1 MAEPRRRF
9 ARTGKRGSECDTA
22 SQHQF
27 PFGIGVRR
35 LKGSRTGA
43 LSELAE
49 TCLPLSPHGTLAPL
63 GRGRNEENTM
73 LVRNPQSQQRVAFQA
88 RALLQTVLSL
98 QTGDTTMTADKDLV
112 GRLRAGTDKL
122 AYLDI
127 KPASSL
133 LRPAEHWS
141 QKHEQPKAA

>member
-1 MAEPRRRF
+1 
-9 ARTGKRGSECDTA
+9 
-22 SQHQF
+22 
-27 PFGIGVRR
+27 
-35 LKGSRTGA
+35 
-43 LSELAE
+43 
-49 TCLPLSPHGTLAPL
+49 
-63 GRGRNEENTM
+63 
-73 LVRNPQSQQRVAFQA
+73 
-88 RALLQTVLSL
+88 
-98 QTGDTTMTADKDLV
+98 MTADKDLV